1 MKIMNYECIKFAVD
15 ERGVATLTLNRPNV
29 HNALSA
35 QLIADLQHVCDEI
48 DCSSNIR
55 VVVLTGAGASF
66 CAGGDLAW
74 MKSNMGQPRDQ
85 RIEESGYL
93 SRLLN
98 TLNKLSKPLIGKV
111 NGIAF
116 GGGVGMVSVCDFA
129 VCSDTATFG
138 LTEVKLGLIPSTIS
152 PFVVRRIGEAHAR
165 RNFLNARLVNAQE
178 ANVMNLVATV
188 VPAPELDEAVE
199 KEIALILKCGP
210 NSISAAKKLIDY
222 VATHSEEECASY
234 TTESLADIWE
244 TDEAKEGIDAFFNK
258 TKPNWI
264 N

>member
-1 MKIMNYECIKFAVD
+1 MKNTYACLDVETD
-15 ERGVATLTLNRPNV
+15 ERGVTTLTLNRPDI

-35 QLIADLQHVCDEI
+35 QLIADLQHVCEEI
-48 DCSSNIR
+48 DRSDEIR

-74 MKSNMGQPRDQ
+74 MKSNMGKPRDQ

-93 SRLLN
+93 ATLLD

-111 NGIAF
+111 NGSAF
-116 GGGVGMVSVCDFA
+116 GGGVGIVSVCDFA
-129 VCSDTATFG
+129 VCSASAKFG
-138 LTEVKLGLIPSTIS
+138 LTEVKLGLIPATIS

-165 RNFLNARLVNAQE
+165 RNFLNARLFNAQE
-178 ANVMNLVATV
+178 AKRMNLVATV
-188 VPAPELDEAVE
+188 VPAAELGEAVE

-222 VATHSEEECASY
+222 VSTHPEEECALY
-234 TTESLADIWE
+234 TTEMLADIWE
-244 TDEAKEGIDAFFNK
+244 TDEANEGIDAFFNK

-264 N
+264 K